1 MIVKIGDKWV
11 VKSKDGSQQFGE
23 YDTEEAAKK
32 RLAEVEAFKHMNN
45 KLQVNVLT
53 TINSASNIS
62 EQIIDGDPHYVIKN
76 VVPVVDDVVMNNG
89 LYPGE
94 EIRKSYHGLDGKPA
108 PYNHPM
114 IDGKYVSASM
124 TRAANQFSVG
134 AWIENSS
141 HDGSKALVDL
151 KVNKVIAERSEKGQ
165 ELLARIEALMNS
177 AEGAEPIHV
186 STGLLLNREAAE
198 GTSKGKK
205 YTWIARNMEWDHLA
219 ILPPGV
225 PGAGTPE
232 DGVGIFATNGEQIE
246 RITVNLEDSTV
257 PDESANKINNKS
269 WLHKA
274 INYIT
279 NKSDLSFENISE
291 QLRERMMDI
300 LPRDSWPY
308 IFAVYD
314 DKFGVEI
321 DGQKY
326 MQSYIIIDDVVK
338 LVGERVKAV
347 YKTELEPVK
356 STEGEISMTN
366 EELQAAV
373 AEATKLAVN
382 EALKPVQESLTAVNQ
397 KLTDIEAENVKLK
410 EQLQANTEQE
420 ETAMR
425 AAIIAELKLPE
436 SAVNALKG
444 EALRETYALTSKPAA
459 LKGGFQPNHADD
471 DFDMEAPE

>member
-1 MIVKIGDKWV
+1 
-11 VKSKDGSQQFGE
+11 
-23 YDTEEAAKK
+23 
-32 RLAEVEAFKHMNN
+32 MNR
-45 KLQVNVLT
+45 LQVNVLT

-62 EQIIDGDPHYVIKN
+62 EQVIDGDLHYVIKN
-76 VVPVVDDVVMNNG
+76 VTPLCDDIVMNGG
-89 LYPGE
+89 LYPAE
-94 EIRKSYHGLDGKPA
+94 EIRNSYNGLNGNPA

-114 IDGKYVSASM
+114 VDGSFVSAHNI
-124 TRAANQFSVG
+124 RAVNQYHVG
-134 AWIENSS
+134 AWIENAS
-141 HDGSKALVDL
+141 HDGGKVLVDL

-165 ELLARIEALMNS
+165 ELLGRIEALMNS

-257 PDESANKINNKS
+257 PDESANKINYKS

-291 QLRERMMDI
+291 QIRQI
-300 LPRDSWPY
+300 LKAEVGEDVWPY
-308 IFAVYD
+308 IVAVYD
-314 DKFGVEI
+314 DRVGFEIKGQIFQQFYIVE
-321 DGQKY
+321 
-326 MQSYIIIDDVVK
+326 DDVVK

-382 EALKPVQESLTAVNQ
+382 EALKPVQEKLDSVTAE
-397 KLTDIEAENVKLK
+397 LTDVKGKLA
-410 EQLQANTEQE
+410 ANAEQE

>member
-1 MIVKIGDKWV
+1 
-11 VKSKDGSQQFGE
+11 
-23 YDTEEAAKK
+23 
-32 RLAEVEAFKHMNN
+32 
-45 KLQVNVLT
+45 
-53 TINSASNIS
+53 
-62 EQIIDGDPHYVIKN
+62 
-76 VVPVVDDVVMNNG
+76 
-89 LYPGE
+89 
-94 EIRKSYHGLDGKPA
+94 
-108 PYNHPM
+108 
-114 IDGKYVSASM
+114 
-124 TRAANQFSVG
+124 
-134 AWIENSS
+134 
-141 HDGSKALVDL
+141 
-151 KVNKVIAERSEKGQ
+151 
-165 ELLARIEALMNS
+165 MNS

-205 YTWIARNMEWDHLA
+205 YSWIARNMEWDHLA

-257 PDESANKINNKS
+257 PDESANKINYKS

-291 QLRERMMDI
+291 QIRQI
-300 LPRDSWPY
+300 LKSEVGEDVWPY
-308 IFAVYD
+308 IVAVYD
-314 DKFGVEI
+314 DRVGFEIKGQIFQQFYIVE
-321 DGQKY
+321 
-326 MQSYIIIDDVVK
+326 DDVVK

-366 EELQAAV
+366 EELQAV
-373 AEATKLAVN
+373 LAD
-382 EALKPVQESLTAVNQ
+382 ALKPVQESLTAVNQ

-436 SAVNALKG
+436 SAVNSLKG

>member
-32 RLAEVEAFKHMNN
+32 RLAEVEAFKNMNN

-151 KVNKVIAERSEKGQ
+151 KVNKVTAERSEKGQ
-165 ELLARIEALMNS
+165 ELLDRIEALMNS
-177 AEGAEPIHV
+177 AEDAEPIHV

-257 PDESANKINNKS
+257 PDESANKINYKS

-291 QLRERMMDI
+291 QIRQI
-300 LPRDSWPY
+300 LKAEVGEDVWPY
-308 IFAVYD
+308 IVAVYD
-314 DKFGVEI
+314 DRVGFEIKGQIFQQFYIVE
-321 DGQKY
+321 
-326 MQSYIIIDDVVK
+326 DDVVK

-366 EELQAAV
+366 EELQAAF
-373 AEATKLAVN
+373 A

>member
-11 VKSKDGSQQFGE
+11 VKSKDGSHQFGE

-45 KLQVNVLT
+45 KLQVNILY

-62 EQIIDGDPHYVIKN
+62 EKIIDGDPHYVIKN
-76 VVPVVDDVVMNNG
+76 VVPVVDDIVMNGG
-89 LYPGE
+89 LYPGD
-94 EIRKSYHGLDGKPA
+94 EIKKSFHGLDGKPA
-108 PYNHPM
+108 PYDHPK
-114 IDGKYVSASM
+114 IDGKYVSANM

-151 KVNKVIAERSEKGQ
+151 YINKVVAERSDKGR
-165 ELLARIEALMNS
+165 ELLSRIDGLKINGAD
-177 AEGAEPIHV
+177 AEPVQV
-186 STGLLLNREAAE
+186 STGLLLNREQAS

-205 YTWIARNMEWDHLA
+205 YSWIARNMEWDHLA

-232 DGVGIFATNGEQIE
+232 DGVGIFATNGEDIE
-246 RITVNLEDSTV
+246 RVVVNLEESAM
-257 PDESANKINNKS
+257 PDESANKIK
-269 WLHKA
+269 WWRRA

-279 NKSDLSFENISE
+279 RNSDLSFDEIADQIRGKIKEELS
-291 QLRERMMDI
+291 Q
-300 LPRDSWPY
+300 DSWPFV
-308 IFAVYD
+308 FAVYD

-321 DGQKY
+321 DGVKY
-326 MQSYIIIDDVVK
+326 MQSYVIINDVVQ

-356 STEGEISMTN
+356 TTQGEISMTN
-366 EELQAAV
+366 EELQAV
-373 AEATKLAVN
+373 LAD
-382 EALKPVQESLTAVNQ
+382 ALKPVQESLTAVNQ
-397 KLTDIEAENVKLK
+397 KLADVEAQNKTLRD
-410 EQLQANTEQE
+410 QLQANAAQE

-425 AAIIAELKLPE
+425 AAIMAELKLPE
-436 SAVNALKG
+436 SAVNALTG
-444 EALRETYALTSKPAA
+444 EALRETYALTSKAA
-459 LKGGFQPNHADD
+459 PISGGFQPNRAEE

>member
-1 MIVKIGDKWV
+1 M
-11 VKSKDGSQQFGE
+11 KD
-23 YDTEEAAKK
+23 
-32 RLAEVEAFKHMNN
+32 
-45 KLQVNVLT
+45 LQVNILT

-62 EQIIDGDPHYVIKN
+62 EQIIDGDVHFIIKN
-76 VVPVVDDVVMNNG
+76 VVPLVDDVVMNG
-89 LYPGE
+89 GMYPAE
-94 EIRKSYHGLDGKPA
+94 EIRNSYHGLNGNPA

-114 IDGKYVSASM
+114 VDGSFVSAHNI
-124 TRAANQFSVG
+124 RAVNQYHVG
-134 AWIENSS
+134 AWIENAS
-141 HDGSKALVDL
+141 HDGGKVLVDL

-165 ELLARIEALMNS
+165 ELLGRIEALMNS
-177 AEGAEPIHV
+177 AENAEPIHV

-198 GTSKGKK
+198 GKSKGRK

-257 PDESANKINNKS
+257 SDESANKINYKS

-291 QLRERMMDI
+291 QIRQI
-300 LPRDSWPY
+300 LKAEVDEDVWPY
-308 IFAVYD
+308 IVAVYD
-314 DKFGVEI
+314 DRVGFEIKGQIFQQLYIVE
-321 DGQKY
+321 
-326 MQSYIIIDDVVK
+326 DDVVK

-366 EELQAAV
+366 EELQAAF
-373 AEATKLAVN
+373 A

>member
-1 MIVKIGDKWV
+1 
-11 VKSKDGSQQFGE
+11 
-23 YDTEEAAKK
+23 
-32 RLAEVEAFKHMNN
+32 MNR
-45 KLQVNVLT
+45 LQVNVLT

-62 EQIIDGDPHYVIKN
+62 EQVIDGDLHYVIKN
-76 VVPVVDDVVMNNG
+76 VTPLCDDIVMNGG
-89 LYPGE
+89 LYPAE
-94 EIRKSYHGLDGKPA
+94 EIRNSYHGLNGNPA

-114 IDGKYVSASM
+114 VDGSFVSAHNI
-124 TRAANQFSVG
+124 RAVNQYHVG
-134 AWIENSS
+134 AWIENAS
-141 HDGSKALVDL
+141 HDGGKVLVDL
-151 KVNKVIAERSEKGQ
+151 KVNKVIAEHSEKGQ
-165 ELLARIEALMNS
+165 ELLGRIEALMNS
-177 AEGAEPIHV
+177 AEDAEPIHV

-257 PDESANKINNKS
+257 PDESANKINYKS

-291 QLRERMMDI
+291 QIRQI
-300 LPRDSWPY
+300 LKAEVGEDVWPY
-308 IFAVYD
+308 IVAVYD
-314 DKFGVEI
+314 DRVGFEIKGQIFQQFYIVE
-321 DGQKY
+321 
-326 MQSYIIIDDVVK
+326 DDVVK

-366 EELQAAV
+366 EELQAV
-373 AEATKLAVN
+373 LA

>member
-134 AWIENSS
+134 AWIENPS

-151 KVNKVIAERSEKGQ
+151 KINKVKAERSEKGQ
-165 ELLARIEALMNS
+165 ELIGRIEALKNS

-205 YTWIARNMEWDHLA
+205 YSWIARNMEWDHLA

-246 RITVNLEDSTV
+246 RITVNLEDSTI
-257 PDESANKINNKS
+257 PDESANKINYKS

-291 QLRERMMDI
+291 QIRRI
-300 LPRDSWPY
+300 LKAEVGEDVWPY
-308 IFAVYD
+308 IVAVYD
-314 DKFGVEI
+314 DRVGFEIKGQTFQQFYIVE
-321 DGQKY
+321 
-326 MQSYIIIDDVVK
+326 DDVVK

-366 EELQAAV
+366 EELQAV
-373 AEATKLAVN
+373 LA

>member
-23 YDTEEAAKK
+23 HDTEEAAKK
-32 RLAEVEAFKHMNN
+32 RFAEVEAFKHMNN

-165 ELLARIEALMNS
+165 ELLGRIEALMNS
-177 AEGAEPIHV
+177 TEGAEPIHV

-205 YTWIARNMEWDHLA
+205 YSWIARNMEWDHLA

-257 PDESANKINNKS
+257 PDESANKINYKS

-291 QLRERMMDI
+291 QIRQI
-300 LPRDSWPY
+300 LKAEVGEDVWPY
-308 IFAVYD
+308 IVAVYND
-314 DKFGVEI
+314 RVGFEIKGQIFQQFYIVE
-321 DGQKY
+321 
-326 MQSYIIIDDVVK
+326 DDVVK

-382 EALKPVQESLTAVNQ
+382 EALKPVQEKLDSVTAE
-397 KLTDIEAENVKLK
+397 LTDVKGKLA
-410 EQLQANTEQE
+410 ANAEQE

>member
-177 AEGAEPIHV
+177 AEDAEPIHV

-198 GTSKGKK
+198 GASKGKK

-257 PDESANKINNKS
+257 PDESANKINYKS

-291 QLRERMMDI
+291 QIRQI
-300 LPRDSWPY
+300 LKAEVGEDVWPY
-308 IFAVYD
+308 IVAVYD
-314 DKFGVEI
+314 DRVGFEIKGQIFQQFYIVE
-321 DGQKY
+321 
-326 MQSYIIIDDVVK
+326 DDVVK

-366 EELQAAV
+366 EELQAV
-373 AEATKLAVN
+373 LA

-444 EALRETYALTSKPAA
+444 DALRETYALTSKPAA
-459 LKGGFQPNHADD
+459 LKGGFQPNHADED
-471 DFDMEAPE
+471 

>member
-134 AWIENSS
+134 AWIENPS

-151 KVNKVIAERSEKGQ
+151 KINKVKAERSEKGQ
-165 ELLARIEALMNS
+165 ELIGRIEALKNS
-177 AEGAEPIHV
+177 ADNAEPIHV

-257 PDESANKINNKS
+257 PDESANKINYKS

-291 QLRERMMDI
+291 QIRQI
-300 LPRDSWPY
+300 LKAEVGEDVWPY
-308 IFAVYD
+308 IVAVYD
-314 DKFGVEI
+314 DRVGFEIKGQIFQQFYIVE
-321 DGQKY
+321 
-326 MQSYIIIDDVVK
+326 DDVVK

-366 EELQAAV
+366 EELQAV
-373 AEATKLAVN
+373 LA

-444 EALRETYALTSKPAA
+444 EALRETYALTNKPAA

>member
-134 AWIENSS
+134 AWIENPS

-151 KVNKVIAERSEKGQ
+151 KINKVKAERSEKGQ
-165 ELLARIEALMNS
+165 ELIGRIEALKNS
-177 AEGAEPIHV
+177 ADNAEPIHV

-257 PDESANKINNKS
+257 PDESANKINYKS

-291 QLRERMMDI
+291 QIRQI
-300 LPRDSWPY
+300 LKAEVGEDVWPY
-308 IFAVYD
+308 IVAVYD
-314 DKFGVEI
+314 DRVGFEIKGQIFQQFYIVE
-321 DGQKY
+321 
-326 MQSYIIIDDVVK
+326 DDVVK

-366 EELQAAV
+366 EELQAV
-373 AEATKLAVN
+373 LA

>member
-1 MIVKIGDKWV
+1 MIVNIGDKWV

-114 IDGKYVSASM
+114 IDGQYVSASM

-141 HDGSKALVDL
+141 HDGSKVLVDL

-165 ELLARIEALMNS
+165 ELLCRIEELMNS
-177 AEGAEPIHV
+177 AAGAEPIHV

-246 RITVNLEDSTV
+246 RITVNLENSTV
-257 PDESANKINNKS
+257 PDESANKINYKS

-291 QLRERMMDI
+291 QIRQI
-300 LPRDSWPY
+300 LKAEVGEDAWPY
-308 IFAVYD
+308 IVAVYND
-314 DKFGVEI
+314 RVGFEIKGQIFQQFYIVE
-321 DGQKY
+321 
-326 MQSYIIIDDVVK
+326 DDVVK

-366 EELQAAV
+366 EELQAV
-373 AEATKLAVN
+373 LA

>member
-134 AWIENSS
+134 AWIENPS

-151 KVNKVIAERSEKGQ
+151 KINKVKAERSEKGQ
-165 ELLARIEALMNS
+165 ELIGRIEALKNS

-257 PDESANKINNKS
+257 PDESANKINYKS

-291 QLRERMMDI
+291 QIRQI
-300 LPRDSWPY
+300 LKAEVGEDVWPY
-308 IFAVYD
+308 IVAVYD
-314 DKFGVEI
+314 DRVGFEIKGKIFQQFYIVE
-321 DGQKY
+321 
-326 MQSYIIIDDVVK
+326 DDVVK

-366 EELQAAV
+366 EELQAV
-373 AEATKLAVN
+373 LA

-471 DFDMEAPE
+471 DFDMEVPE

>member
-124 TRAANQFSVG
+124 TRAANQFGVG
-134 AWIENSS
+134 AWIENPS
-141 HDGSKALVDL
+141 HDGTKALVDL
-151 KVNKVIAERSEKGQ
+151 KVNKVKAERSEKGQ
-165 ELLARIEALMNS
+165 ELLGRIEALMSS

-219 ILPPGV
+219 ILPPGA

-257 PDESANKINNKS
+257 PDESANKINYKS

-291 QLRERMMDI
+291 QIRQI
-300 LPRDSWPY
+300 LKAEVGEDVWPY
-308 IFAVYD
+308 IVAVYD
-314 DKFGVEI
+314 DRVGFEIKGQIFQQFYIVE
-321 DGQKY
+321 
-326 MQSYIIIDDVVK
+326 DDVVK

-366 EELQAAV
+366 EELQAV
-373 AEATKLAVN
+373 LA

>member
-62 EQIIDGDPHYVIKN
+62 EQVIDGDPHYVIKN

-124 TRAANQFSVG
+124 TRAANQFGVG
-134 AWIENSS
+134 AWIENPS

-151 KVNKVIAERSEKGQ
+151 KINKVKAERSEKGQ
-165 ELLARIEALMNS
+165 ELIGRIEALKNS

-205 YTWIARNMEWDHLA
+205 YSWIARNMEWDHLA

-257 PDESANKINNKS
+257 PDESANKINYKS
-269 WLHKA
+269 LLHKA

-291 QLRERMMDI
+291 QIRQI
-300 LPRDSWPY
+300 LKAEVGEDVWPY
-308 IFAVYD
+308 IVAVYD
-314 DKFGVEI
+314 DRVGFEIKGQIFQQFYIVE
-321 DGQKY
+321 
-326 MQSYIIIDDVVK
+326 DDVVK

-382 EALKPVQESLTAVNQ
+382 EALKPVQEKLDSVTAE
-397 KLTDIEAENVKLK
+397 LTDVKGKLA
-410 EQLQANTEQE
+410 ANAEQE

>member
-165 ELLARIEALMNS
+165 ELLSRIEALMNS
-177 AEGAEPIHV
+177 AEDAEPIHV

-257 PDESANKINNKS
+257 PDESANKINYKS

-291 QLRERMMDI
+291 QIRQI
-300 LPRDSWPY
+300 LKAEVGEDVWPY
-308 IFAVYD
+308 IVAVYD
-314 DKFGVEI
+314 DRVGFEI
-321 DGQKY
+321 KGQIF
-326 MQSYIIIDDVVK
+326 QQFYIIEDDVVK

-366 EELQAAV
+366 EELQAV
-373 AEATKLAVN
+373 LA

-397 KLTDIEAENVKLK
+397 KLTDIETENVKLK

>member
-1 MIVKIGDKWV
+1 
-11 VKSKDGSQQFGE
+11 
-23 YDTEEAAKK
+23 
-32 RLAEVEAFKHMNN
+32 MNR
-45 KLQVNVLT
+45 LQVNVLT

-62 EQIIDGDPHYVIKN
+62 EQVIDGDLHYVIKN
-76 VVPVVDDVVMNNG
+76 VTPLCDDIVMNGG
-89 LYPGE
+89 LYPAE
-94 EIRKSYHGLDGKPA
+94 EIRNSYHGLNGNPA

-114 IDGKYVSASM
+114 VDGSFVSAHNI
-124 TRAANQFSVG
+124 RAVNQYHVG
-134 AWIENSS
+134 AWIENAS
-141 HDGSKALVDL
+141 HDGGKVLVDL

-165 ELLARIEALMNS
+165 ELLGRIEALVNS
-177 AEGAEPIHV
+177 ADGAEPIHV

-205 YTWIARNMEWDHLA
+205 YSWIARNMEWDHLA

-257 PDESANKINNKS
+257 PDESANKINYKS

-291 QLRERMMDI
+291 QIRQI
-300 LPRDSWPY
+300 LKAEVGEDVWPY
-308 IFAVYD
+308 IVAVYD
-314 DKFGVEI
+314 DRVGFEIKGQIFQQFYIVE
-321 DGQKY
+321 
-326 MQSYIIIDDVVK
+326 DDVVK

-366 EELQAAV
+366 EELQAV
-373 AEATKLAVN
+373 LA

>member
-1 MIVKIGDKWV
+1 
-11 VKSKDGSQQFGE
+11 
-23 YDTEEAAKK
+23 
-32 RLAEVEAFKHMNN
+32 MNR
-45 KLQVNVLT
+45 LQVNVLT

-62 EQIIDGDPHYVIKN
+62 EQVIDGDLHYVIKN
-76 VVPVVDDVVMNNG
+76 VTPLCDDIVMNGG
-89 LYPGE
+89 LYPAE
-94 EIRKSYHGLDGKPA
+94 EIRNSYHGLNGNPA

-114 IDGKYVSASM
+114 VDGSFVSAHNI
-124 TRAANQFSVG
+124 RAVNQYHVG
-134 AWIENSS
+134 AWIENAS
-141 HDGSKALVDL
+141 HDGGKVLVDL

-165 ELLARIEALMNS
+165 ELLGRVEALMNS

-198 GTSKGKK
+198 GVSKGKK

-246 RITVNLEDSTV
+246 RITVNLDDSTV
-257 PDESANKINNKS
+257 PDESANKINYKS

-291 QLRERMMDI
+291 QIRQI
-300 LPRDSWPY
+300 LKAEVGEDVWPY
-308 IFAVYD
+308 IVAVYND
-314 DKFGVEI
+314 RVGFEIKGQIFQQFYIVE
-321 DGQKY
+321 
-326 MQSYIIIDDVVK
+326 DDVVK

-373 AEATKLAVN
+373 AEATKVAVN

>member
-134 AWIENSS
+134 AWIENPS

-151 KVNKVIAERSEKGQ
+151 KINKVKAERSEKGQ
-165 ELLARIEALMNS
+165 ELIGRIEALKNS

-186 STGLLLNREAAE
+186 STGLLLNRESAE

-257 PDESANKINNKS
+257 PDESANKINYKS

-291 QLRERMMDI
+291 QIRQI
-300 LPRDSWPY
+300 LKAEVGEDVWPY
-308 IFAVYD
+308 IVAVYD
-314 DKFGVEI
+314 DRVGFEITGQIFQQFYIVE
-321 DGQKY
+321 
-326 MQSYIIIDDVVK
+326 DDVVK

-366 EELQAAV
+366 EELQAV
-373 AEATKLAVN
+373 LA

-444 EALRETYALTSKPAA
+444 DALRETYALTSKPAA
-459 LKGGFQPNHADD
+459 LKGGFQQNHADD

>member
-165 ELLARIEALMNS
+165 ELLGRIGALMNS
-177 AEGAEPIHV
+177 AEDAEPIHV
-186 STGLLLNREAAE
+186 STGLLLNRETAE

-205 YTWIARNMEWDHLA
+205 YSWIARNMEWDHLA

-257 PDESANKINNKS
+257 PDESANKINYKS

-291 QLRERMMDI
+291 QIRQI
-300 LPRDSWPY
+300 LKAEVGEDVWPY
-308 IFAVYD
+308 IVAVYND
-314 DKFGVEI
+314 RVGFEIKGQIFQQFYIVE
-321 DGQKY
+321 
-326 MQSYIIIDDVVK
+326 DDVVK

-366 EELQAAV
+366 EELQAAF
-373 AEATKLAVN
+373 A

>member
-1 MIVKIGDKWV
+1 MIVKIDDKWV

-23 YDTEEAAKK
+23 YDTEEAAQK
-32 RLAEVEAFKHMNN
+32 RLEEVEAFKHMNN

-165 ELLARIEALMNS
+165 ELLSRIEALMNS
-177 AEGAEPIHV
+177 AEDAEPIHV

-257 PDESANKINNKS
+257 PDESANKINYKS

-279 NKSDLSFENISE
+279 NKSELSFENISE
-291 QLRERMMDI
+291 QIRQI
-300 LPRDSWPY
+300 LKAEVGEDVWPY
-308 IFAVYD
+308 IVAVYD
-314 DKFGVEI
+314 DRVGFEIKGQIFQQFYIVE
-321 DGQKY
+321 
-326 MQSYIIIDDVVK
+326 DDVVK

-366 EELQAAV
+366 EELQAV
-373 AEATKLAVN
+373 LA

>member
-1 MIVKIGDKWV
+1 
-11 VKSKDGSQQFGE
+11 
-23 YDTEEAAKK
+23 
-32 RLAEVEAFKHMNN
+32 MNN

-134 AWIENSS
+134 AWIENPS

-151 KVNKVIAERSEKGQ
+151 KINKVKAERSEKGQ
-165 ELLARIEALMNS
+165 ELIGRIEALKNS

-257 PDESANKINNKS
+257 PDESANKINYKS

-291 QLRERMMDI
+291 QIRQI
-300 LPRDSWPY
+300 LKAEVGEDVWPY
-308 IFAVYD
+308 IVAVYD
-314 DKFGVEI
+314 DRVGFEIKGQIFQQFYIVE
-321 DGQKY
+321 
-326 MQSYIIIDDVVK
+326 DDVVK

-382 EALKPVQESLTAVNQ
+382 EALKPVQEKLDSVTAE
-397 KLTDIEAENVKLK
+397 LTDVKGKLA
-410 EQLQANTEQE
+410 ANAEQE